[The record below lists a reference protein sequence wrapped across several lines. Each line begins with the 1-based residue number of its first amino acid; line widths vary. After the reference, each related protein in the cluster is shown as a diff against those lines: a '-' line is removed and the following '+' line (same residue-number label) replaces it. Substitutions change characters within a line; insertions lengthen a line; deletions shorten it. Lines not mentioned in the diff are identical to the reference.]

1 MKLFKGSQMTRPAVC
16 VTGSTHGIG
25 YAIAEAFAKNGARLV
40 INSNEPDTGA
50 AEKLSAMTEC
60 HFVRADLSTPAGAQA
75 LIDEAVAKLG
85 PLDTLVNNAGRF
97 TDAEFGGLDEAMFD
111 GAFDLNVKGYLFA
124 AQAFAAQAFAEQAE
138 LRQAEPVRKGASII
152 CVGSTNSLSAEKNSV
167 IYDSTKGAVLMMVR
181 SLAVSL
187 AGRGIRVN
195 GIGPGIVETPMTRAG
210 LDRSGV
216 RKVLRGQIPLGRI
229 GAPEDIAGAAVFL
242 ASPQA
247 GYITGQMLYI
257 DGGITAHQLSWDVP
271 V

>member
-1 MKLFKGSQMTRPAVC
+1 MPQPAVC

-40 INSNEPDTGA
+40 INSNEADTGA
-50 AEKLSAMTEC
+50 AEKLGALTEC
-60 HFVRADLSTPAGAQA
+60 HFVRADLSTPAGARA
-75 LIDEAVAKLG
+75 LIHEAVAKLG

-97 TDAEFGGLDEAMFD
+97 TDAEFGGLDETMFD

-124 AQAFAAQAFAEQAE
+124 AQTFAAQPE
-138 LRQAEPVRKGASII
+138 LANTKPDRTGASII
-152 CVGSTNSLSAEKNSV
+152 CIGSTNSRVAEKNSV

-195 GIGPGIVETPMTRAG
+195 GIGPGIVETPLTGPG
-210 LDRSGV
+210 LDQPGV
-216 RKVLRGQIPLGRI
+216 RKVLRAQIPLGRI
-229 GAPEDIAGAAVFL
+229 GEPNDIAGAAVFL

-257 DGGITAHQLSWDVP
+257 DGGITARQMSWEVP